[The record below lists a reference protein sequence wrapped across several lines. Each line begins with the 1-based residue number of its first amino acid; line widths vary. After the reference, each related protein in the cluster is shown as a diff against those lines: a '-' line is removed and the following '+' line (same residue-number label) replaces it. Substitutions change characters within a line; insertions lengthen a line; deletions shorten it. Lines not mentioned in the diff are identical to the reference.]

1 MNHNTA
7 SLACNIITI
16 FYHLQIITVKEIQY
30 GEIVLKCLM
39 DLCSM
44 RRLRNAKNFQGLDVG
59 EHQMVFLQRRNVKIL
74 VVNRMK
80 F

>member
-1 MNHNTA
+1 M
-7 SLACNIITI
+7 
-16 FYHLQIITVKEIQY
+16 FYHLQIITVKEVQY

-44 RRLRNAKNFQGLDVG
+44 RRLRSAKTLQRSVVE
-59 EHQMVFLQRRNVKIL
+59 EHPMVFLQKRNVKIL
-74 VVNRMK
+74 VVDMIK